1 MGEEDDESLPYKTTN
16 VKSIDEL
23 KIRQDENIILVLGSE
38 GDGVSKTINKLADYR
53 VMIPP

>member
-23 KIRQDENIILVLGSE
+23 KISQDENIILVLGSE

-53 VMIPP
+53 IMIPP